1 MEVKIIPLFGR
12 LGGREDRGRR
22 LSLRVLH
29 TIYIEM
35 KFIKRILFLQSLYPY
50 LLGWEFASGLFF
62 ELGMPL
68 RMLAMN
74 GNGDQANNLNPY
86 PISAN
91 GSLSKIEVFI
101 ISRIVALRQ
110 LGWSIARIAD
120 ALGVDEEFVETA
132 VQAYTQLSR

>member
-1 MEVKIIPLFGR
+1 MN
-12 LGGREDRGRR
+12 
-22 LSLRVLH
+22 
-29 TIYIEM
+29 IEM
-35 KFIKRILFLQSLYPY
+35 KFIKRILFLQWLYSPPF
-50 LLGWEFASGLFF
+50 GMGIRVWAFF

-74 GNGDQANNLNPY
+74 GNGEKSNSPASQPLPT
-86 PISAN
+86 N
-91 GSLSKIEVFI
+91 GTLSKIEVFI
-101 ISRIVALRQ
+101 ISRICALRQ